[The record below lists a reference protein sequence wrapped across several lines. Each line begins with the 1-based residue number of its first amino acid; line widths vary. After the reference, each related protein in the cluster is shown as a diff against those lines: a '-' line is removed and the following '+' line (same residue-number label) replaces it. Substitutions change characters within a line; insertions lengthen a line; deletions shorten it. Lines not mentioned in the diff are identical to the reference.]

1 MIPNLNV
8 LFSVTESYQTLPL
21 ISGTSNKH
29 KISVSPLYSSL
40 STLSIILNNVIP
52 LKVHLRSAYFAD
64 SIVNKGKS

>member
-40 STLSIILNNVIP
+40 STLSIILNNVIL
-52 LKVHLRSAYFAD
+52 LKVHLRSAYLAD
-64 SIVNKGKS
+64 NIVNKGKN